1 MTPIATHHKEH
12 RRPKIGLFGLAHEA
26 FWPQFHTM
34 KARVEKNVAE
44 VEARLR
50 ALPCDVANAGLV
62 DNDASALAAGLF
74 LCREAVDLIVCYLTS
89 YGTSDLALR
98 AIQRRRVPVLT
109 LSLQPTSAL
118 DYDHANTEDMLVY
131 CSTCGLPEIS
141 NVFARARVDFNLV
154 AGVLDRSHPSGE
166 KAWKQVE
173 SWVAAAHV
181 AHNLQTSRVGFL
193 GHAYPG
199 MLDMYAD
206 FTMHQIQLGS
216 HIEMVEMCDLQQ
228 CVAGV
233 REEDVRARLE
243 QVKQQFIIAEN
254 SPSDPLATA
263 PTSEQLT
270 WSTRVACGMEK
281 LVDDLRLD
289 GFTSYYRGVEN
300 GEYQSLAA
308 SLILGGTLLTGR
320 GIPCS
325 GEGDLKNCFTM
336 YLMELLGAG
345 GAFAEFYA
353 MDANE
358 QFMLIAHDGP
368 GNFAISD
375 NKPTL
380 RGLGVFHGKRGTGVS
395 VEFRVKLGPVTIL
408 GMAQNAEGRLKLI
421 VAEGESIPGPV
432 LRIGNT
438 CSRIDFHR
446 PPADFIHDWT
456 RHGPTHHFALGIGH
470 LSEKINCVAKLL
482 NLELAKV

>member
-1 MTPIATHHKEH
+1 MPPMRQQHKIH

-26 FWPQFHTM
+26 FWPQFRAM
-34 KARVEKNVAE
+34 RGRVEKNLAE
-44 VEARLR
+44 VASRLR
-50 ALPCDVANAGLV
+50 ALPCDLANAGLV
-62 DNDASALAAGLF
+62 DNDATALDAGLF

-89 YGTSDLALR
+89 YGTSDVALR
-98 AIQRRRVPVLT
+98 VIQRRRVPILI
-109 LSLQPTSAL
+109 LSLQPASAL
-118 DYDHANTEDMLVY
+118 DYGHADTEDMLVY

-141 NVFARARVDFNLV
+141 NVFARARIDFNLV
-154 AGVLDRSHPSGE
+154 TGVLDRSHPSGE

-173 SWVAAAHV
+173 SWAAAAHV

-193 GHAYPG
+193 GHAYHG

-216 HIEMVEMCDLQQ
+216 HIEMLEMCDLDQRVTQ
-228 CVAGV
+228 VQDDEV
-233 REEDVRARLE
+233 QARLE
-243 QVKQQFIIAEN
+243 EVKQQFVVSED
-254 SPSDPLATA
+254 SPSDPLAIA
-263 PTSEQLT
+263 PSQEQLT
-270 WSTRVACGMEK
+270 WSARVACAMEK

-289 GFTSYYRGVEN
+289 GLASYYRGVAN
-300 GEYQSLAA
+300 GHYRDLAA

-320 GIPCS
+320 GIPCA
-325 GEGDLKNCFTM
+325 GEGDIKNCFAM
-336 YLMELLGAG
+336 YIMELLGAG

-353 MDANE
+353 MDTDE

-375 NKPTL
+375 SRPNL

-408 GMAQNAEGRLKLI
+408 GMAQTAEGRLKLI
-421 VAEGESIPGPV
+421 MAEGESIAGPV

-446 PPADFIHDWT
+446 PAADFLHDWT

-470 LSEKINCVAKLL
+470 LREKIECVAKLL
-482 NLELAKV
+482 GLELACV

>member
-1 MTPIATHHKEH
+1 MPTIANRHREH
-12 RRPKIGLFGLAHEA
+12 REPKIGLFGLGLEA
-26 FWPQFHTM
+26 YWPQFHTM
-34 KARVEKNVAE
+34 KARVEKNIAE

-50 ALPCDVANAGLV
+50 ALPCEVANAGLV
-62 DNDASALAAGLF
+62 DSDSTALDAALF
-74 LCREAVDLIVCYLTS
+74 LCREAVDLIVCYLVS

-98 AIQRRRVPVLT
+98 VIQRRRAPVLV
-109 LSLQPTSAL
+109 LSLQPTPAL

-131 CSTCGLPEIS
+131 CSSCGVPEIS
-141 NVFARARVDFNLV
+141 NVLARARMDFNLV
-154 AGVLDRSHPSGE
+154 TGVLDRSHPAGE

-173 SWVAAAHV
+173 SWVQAARV
-181 AHNLQTSRVGFL
+181 AHNLQTSRFGYL

-216 HIEMVEMCDLQQ
+216 HIELVEMCDLNH
-228 CVAGV
+228 
-233 REEDVRARLE
+233 RLTRVSE
-243 QVKQQFIIAEN
+243 AEFQAMLDEVKSQFVIAEE

-263 PTSEQLT
+263 PSVEQLT
-270 WSTRVACGMEK
+270 WSTRVACAMEK
-281 LVDDLRLD
+281 LIDDLKLD
-289 GFTSYYRGVEN
+289 GFTSYYRGFDNEAY
-300 GEYQSLAA
+300 ESLGAG
-308 SLILGGTLLTGR
+308 LILGGTLLTGR
-320 GIPCS
+320 GIPCA
-325 GEGDLKNCFTM
+325 GEGDLKNCITM
-336 YLMELLGAG
+336 YIMELLGAG

-353 MDANE
+353 MDVSE

-375 NKPTL
+375 SMPTL

-421 VAEGESIPGPV
+421 MAEGESIPGPV

-446 PPADFIHDWT
+446 PPADFIQDWT

-470 LSEKINCVAKLL
+470 LSEEIDRVAKLL

>member
-1 MTPIATHHKEH
+1 MPRIPIEHKRH
-12 RRPKIGLFGLAHEA
+12 RKPRIGLFGLAHEA
-26 FWPQFHTM
+26 FWPQFRTM
-34 KARVEKNVAE
+34 KSRVEQNLAE
-44 VEARLR
+44 VESRLR
-50 ALPCDVANAGLV
+50 ALPCEVANAGLV
-62 DNDASALAAGLF
+62 DNDATALDAGLF

-98 AIQRRRVPVLT
+98 AIQRRRVPILV

-141 NVFARARVDFNLV
+141 NVFARARIDFNLV
-154 AGVLDRSHPSGE
+154 TGVLDRTHPSGE
-166 KAWKQVE
+166 KAWQQVE
-173 SWVAAAHV
+173 SWVAAAGV

-216 HIEMVEMCDLQQ
+216 HIEMLEMCDLDDRVKQVQ
-228 CVAGV
+228 
-233 REEDVRARLE
+233 EDEVRAQME
-243 QVKQQFIIAEN
+243 EVKRQFIIAED

-263 PTSEQLT
+263 PTGEQLT
-270 WSTRVACGMEK
+270 WSTRVACAMQK
-281 LVDDLRLD
+281 LMDDLRLD
-289 GFTSYYRGVEN
+289 GLASYYRGVDN
-300 GEYQSLAA
+300 GDYQSLAA

-325 GEGDLKNCFTM
+325 GEGDIKNCFTM
-336 YLMELLGAG
+336 YIMELLGAG

-353 MDANE
+353 MDTEE

-375 NKPTL
+375 TRPNL

-408 GMAQNAEGRLKLI
+408 GMAQTADGRLKLI
-421 VAEGESIPGPV
+421 MAEGESVAGPV

-438 CSRIDFHR
+438 CSRIDFQR
-446 PPADFIHDWT
+446 PAADFVRDWT

-470 LSEKINCVAKLL
+470 LREKIECVAKLL
-482 NLELAKV
+482 NLELARV

>member
-1 MTPIATHHKEH
+1 MPIPTNRHKEH
-12 RRPKIGLFGLAHEA
+12 RKPKIGLFGLGLEA
-26 FWPQFHTM
+26 YWPQFHTM
-34 KARVEKNVAE
+34 KARVEKNIAE

-50 ALPCDVANAGLV
+50 TLPCEVANFGQV
-62 DNDASALAAGLF
+62 DNDSSALEAGLF
-74 LCREAVDLIVCYLTS
+74 FCREAVDLIVCYLVS

-98 AIQRRRVPVLT
+98 VIQRRRAPVLV
-109 LSLQPTSAL
+109 LSLQPTAAL
-118 DYDHANTEDMLVY
+118 DYENANTEDMLVY
-131 CSTCGLPEIS
+131 CSSCGVPEIS
-141 NVFARARVDFNLV
+141 NVFARARIDFNLV
-154 AGVLDRSHPSGE
+154 SGVLDRSHPAGE

-173 SWVAAAHV
+173 SWVGAARV
-181 AHNLQTSRVGFL
+181 AHNLQTSRFGYL

-206 FTMHQIQLGS
+206 FTAHQIQFGS
-216 HIEMVEMCDLQQ
+216 HVEMVEMCDLNHRLKQVGEAEVQ
-228 CVAGV
+228 DRLNEV
-233 REEDVRARLE
+233 RR
-243 QVKQQFIIAEN
+243 QFVIAEE
-254 SPSDPLATA
+254 SPADPLATA
-263 PTSEQLT
+263 PSPEQLT
-270 WSTRVACGMEK
+270 WSTRVACAMEK
-281 LVDDLRLD
+281 LMDDLQLD
-289 GFTSYYRGVEN
+289 GFTSYYRGFDNEAY
-300 GEYQSLAA
+300 ESLGA

-320 GIPCS
+320 GIPCA

-336 YLMELLGAG
+336 YMMELMGAG

-375 NKPTL
+375 SKPTL

-421 VAEGESIPGPV
+421 VAEGESIEGPV

-446 PPADFIHDWT
+446 PPADFIQDWT

-470 LSEKINCVAKLL
+470 LSGKIEYVAKLM